1 MDLSL
6 GQSGRRSQNE
16 VRPGSDG
23 PRCPRPESAADS
35 RAPQDNLTQK
45 RLSRAPS
52 ARAAPRRE
60 LPRLRA
66 GLRLRSNLGPD
77 RPHRRPSRP
86 AKVCRPHRPAR
97 LLRQP
102 DCASQVRSRRRPSR
116 RHSAHEPHRCRRC
129 SGRQP
134 RRTPLRVAR
143 SNPAPVRP
151 LPHPPRPG
159 RKTLHHRQRR
169 VRHRDQGV
177 GTYSLFP
184 TLAPHPQHR
193 KHRQRHHQ
201 HQHSRGKTNIPIAV
215 GITHRVMTHPIP
227 RQQRE
232 DGNRRRRKKREECR
246 RKRQQQAGEQAKTTQ
261 RKSEDCSAL
270 RASALFRFHQLESL
284 RGLEYKFMASSAQ
297 VDLWPAEKVA
307 TQVAVAEAPNGI
319 HYAMWGETRI
329 SDADLE
335 RLVSAVPAA
344 FSAALQHRAYYFV
357 PLAIADTD
365 ATRVAPGYTVDLGD
379 RAICHRNADF
389 GSTQAVFL
397 SPRLVE
403 DRFGLAF
410 EFFINVAHNFVEAA
424 GVPDS
429 FSTLAWQQA
438 EAQVRGETSQDAWET
453 RRRAQDVR
461 IPDVRNLDSLSL
473 NGKTAQMPIDERAR
487 SAFFE
492 SAFSD
497 ALAIYMLSLA
507 VDFDYHDLR
516 ERDYPLLAAPAL
528 AERLR
533 HVATLFPANQGYEFQ
548 VLYRRKG

>member
-1 MDLSL
+1 
-6 GQSGRRSQNE
+6 
-16 VRPGSDG
+16 
-23 PRCPRPESAADS
+23 
-35 RAPQDNLTQK
+35 
-45 RLSRAPS
+45 
-52 ARAAPRRE
+52 
-60 LPRLRA
+60 
-66 GLRLRSNLGPD
+66 
-77 RPHRRPSRP
+77 
-86 AKVCRPHRPAR
+86 
-97 LLRQP
+97 
-102 DCASQVRSRRRPSR
+102 
-116 RHSAHEPHRCRRC
+116 
-129 SGRQP
+129 
-134 RRTPLRVAR
+134 
-143 SNPAPVRP
+143 
-151 LPHPPRPG
+151 
-159 RKTLHHRQRR
+159 
-169 VRHRDQGV
+169 
-177 GTYSLFP
+177 
-184 TLAPHPQHR
+184 
-193 KHRQRHHQ
+193 
-201 HQHSRGKTNIPIAV
+201 
-215 GITHRVMTHPIP
+215 
-227 RQQRE
+227 
-232 DGNRRRRKKREECR
+232 
-246 RKRQQQAGEQAKTTQ
+246 
-261 RKSEDCSAL
+261 
-270 RASALFRFHQLESL
+270 
-284 RGLEYKFMASSAQ
+284 MASSAQ

-307 TQVAVAEAPNGI
+307 TQGSVTEAPNGI

-365 ATRVAPGYTVDLGD
+365 DTMVAPGYTVDLGD

-397 SPRLVE
+397 STRLVE

-424 GVPDS
+424 GVPES

-461 IPDVRNLDSLSL
+461 IPDVRTPDLLTPDSRSL
-473 NGKTAQMPIDERAR
+473 NGRIAPAPIDERAR